1 MKRTVCLL
9 VVAVFLFS
17 GVSAWAQ
24 GSETFIG
31 NVKSMTGNS
40 VTVERGSIT
49 GVFAVDAKT
58 HVGVSG
64 ATAKTK
70 EAQAA
75 GKPGISIPDVLHVG
89 DQVQV
94 KYTYNSKANSMVVS
108 DVTVLQSLA
117 AKK

>member
-1 MKRTVCLL
+1 MKRIVCLL
-9 VVAVFLFS
+9 VVAVFALS

-24 GSETFIG
+24 ASETFIG
-31 NVKSMTGNS
+31 NVKSMSGNS
-40 VTVERGSIT
+40 VTVEHGTIT

-70 EAQAA
+70 AAQAS
-75 GKPGISIPDVLHVG
+75 GKPGITIPDLLHVG

-94 KYTYNSKANSMVVS
+94 KYTYNSKTNSMLVS
-108 DVTVLQSLA
+108 DVTVLTSLA
-117 AKK
+117 QK